1 MLEIRKPVF
10 ARVFLFKSFIYST
23 MCPHYIRFLM
33 MKSSLLLI
41 SLLLC
46 FFASLSHAQTTVY
59 YWVDKEGKT
68 YFSDTFAPGAEQ
80 ITVENKNLISI
91 NPVNKTQATT
101 QTLSEIDDLSLDRK
115 QEIKYQAKILFPQN
129 DMALR
134 SNNGTLDVYVSTIP
148 GKNSTQRLQLFL
160 DAQPLGSPQIP
171 PTIRVFNVDRG
182 THQIQVQLV
191 DETGN
196 TLAKTQIITV
206 HLQRATLN

>member
-1 MLEIRKPVF
+1 
-10 ARVFLFKSFIYST
+10 

-68 YFSDTFAPGAEQ
+68 YFSDTFAPGAEK
-80 ITVENKNLISI
+80 IMVENKNLISI
-91 NPVNKTQATT
+91 DPVNKTQATT